1 MTNVVRC
8 LGVAEKAISV
18 RLDAEAQDALAFL
31 TSGGATQSEA
41 IRQAL
46 IDASRA
52 GWYRQAELDAKRL
65 AADPA
70 DRAEVAAIQEFFGE
84 LDPAR

>member
-1 MTNVVRC
+1 MTNVLRC
-8 LGVAEKAISV
+8 VDVADKAISV
-18 RLDAEAQDALAFL
+18 RLDAEAQDALRFL
-31 TSGGATQSEA
+31 TSDGTTQSEV

-52 GWYRQAELDAKRL
+52 GWYRQAEADAKRI
-65 AADPA
+65 AADSA

-84 LDPAR
+84 PDPAG